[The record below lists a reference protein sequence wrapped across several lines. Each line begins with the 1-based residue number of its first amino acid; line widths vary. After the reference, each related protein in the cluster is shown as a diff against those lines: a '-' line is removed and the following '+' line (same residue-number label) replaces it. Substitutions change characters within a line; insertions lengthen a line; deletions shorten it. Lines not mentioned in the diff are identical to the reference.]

1 MGRRRKSRAVAINPL
16 VVDLS
21 HHNDVTDFSA
31 VKAAGI
37 AGIIHKA
44 TEGVGFTDKLY
55 ADRRGRALGVG
66 LLWGAYH
73 FLRPGSTA
81 AQVDFFLKVAAPD
94 NATLL
99 ALDHEDERVA
109 LIDAKEFLLRV
120 EDAVG
125 RKPVLYSGFL
135 IKQQLGNSIDGYLA
149 AHRLWL
155 AQYGPRPVTPRNWP
169 SAWLWQF
176 TGDGVGPKPHSIPG
190 IVGSGID
197 INSYERR
204 REARRRMVRPDHR
217 GAGNCVARIVTYGFY
232 RTSPARCPRN
242 VRVRPSSRPT
252 VTVAPKCTLLLSA
265 EGSMTV
271 AVDRRA
277 FQYRSSR
284 WVAAIANRS
293 FLAIA
298 ALFTSSKR
306 LSVRS
311 IAARPLAVTRLGCDD
326 TDRSG
331 SSMALGSTSL
341 MTARLMRSSS

>member
-94 NATLL
+94 TATLL

-197 INSYERR
+197 INSYEGDAVKLAA
-204 REARRRMVRPDHR
+204 EWSGPTTVE
-217 GAGNCVARIVTYGFY
+217 
-232 RTSPARCPRN
+232 PA
-242 VRVRPSSRPT
+242 
-252 VTVAPKCTLLLSA
+252 
-265 EGSMTV
+265 
-271 AVDRRA
+271 
-277 FQYRSSR
+277 
-284 WVAAIANRS
+284 
-293 FLAIA
+293 
-298 ALFTSSKR
+298 
-306 LSVRS
+306 
-311 IAARPLAVTRLGCDD
+311 
-326 TDRSG
+326 
-331 SSMALGSTSL
+331 
-341 MTARLMRSSS
+341 TA